1 MSRIIVLGA
10 GICGTAAALILQR
23 DGHDVTVLE
32 RDAAPAP
39 ASVDDAWRHWVRN
52 GVVQFRQPHYLQRG
66 RGRT

>member
-10 GICGTAAALILQR
+10 GVCGTAAALLLRR

-39 ASVDDAWRHWVRN
+39 VSVDDAWCN
-52 GVVQFRQPHYLQRG
+52 
-66 RGRT
+66 